1 MRSLFCCTG
10 IPIYGEWAKICLA
23 VSCESTTFAA
33 VKVCGI
39 LFSFDNVLYAN

>member
-1 MRSLFCCTG
+1 MNRDSVVLGYLFMG
-10 IPIYGEWAKICLA
+10 SGRKFCLA

-39 LFSFDNVLYAN
+39 LFSFDNVLYAK